1 MRIHGGVRV
10 NARIAALRLGAA
22 LFAAVLLGGCGG
34 AVNVVSEGGDSDL
47 MLGGNDAVAY
57 FAAGRAVAGRSDLK
71 TDHRGITYRFA
82 SEEDRRQFITN
93 PERYA
98 PQFGGFC
105 AQAMAYAVPAAAD
118 ANTFKIIDGKL
129 YLFAGPRARLYFEMD
144 QERNLRLAWHYRDT
158 EVTDSA
164 NWRLQAWKR
173 LLFRVPHYKTNA
185 ELAEE
190 YEKRF
195 GRKPG

>member
-1 MRIHGGVRV
+1 MRIHGSL
-10 NARIAALRLGAA
+10 RIARLSGGAA
-22 LFAAVLLGGCGG
+22 ALAVLLLTGCGG
-34 AVNVVSEGGDSDL
+34 AVSVVSEGDDANL
-47 MLGGNDAVAY
+47 MLRGNDAVAY
-57 FAAGRAVAGRSDLK
+57 FTTGRPLAGRSDLK

-82 SEEDRRQFITN
+82 SEESKRQFITN

-105 AQAMAYAVPAAAD
+105 AQAMAHAVPAPAD
-118 ANTFKIIDGKL
+118 AGTFKIIDGKL
-129 YLFAGPRARLYFEMD
+129 YLFASPRARLYFEMD
-144 QERNLRLAWHYRDT
+144 QERNLKLAWHYWET
-158 EVTDSA
+158 EVMDFP

-173 LLFRVPHYKTNA
+173 LLFRVPHYKSNA

-195 GRKPG
+195 GRKPS